1 MSFSTDIK
9 EELSKIGSLSNKD
22 NVKFEFLGYLT
33 TTNVVVL
40 NSRKIKFSTESE
52 YNINRFSK
60 LLNNLYID
68 KYEITIQGKIYII
81 TVNLVNN
88 DLLQNINISDEK
100 ININFEKILDILEV
114 EENSAKSFVRGAFL
128 GSGTLNNPEKKYHL
142 DISFSNEEN
151 LKFVE
156 NILLNIG
163 IISKKMK
170 KENGIFS
177 LYFKEGEEISK
188 FLAYIG
194 ANTSVIKFEEIRVY
208 RDMRNSVNR
217 SVNCETANLNRIID
231 ASLKQIE
238 DIKYIKSKNKFGE
251 LSELQKEI
259 ADIRLKNPDASLVEL
274 GKMLKNQV
282 GKSGVNYR
290 LKTISKIADE
300 LR

>member
-60 LLNNLYID
+60 LLNNLYIN

>member
-9 EELSKIGSLSNKD
+9 EELSKISSLSNKEG
-22 NVKFEFLGYLT
+22 VKFEFLGYLT

-60 LLNNLYID
+60 LLNNLHID
-68 KYEITIQGKIYII
+68 KYEINIQGKIYII

-88 DLLQNINISDEK
+88 EFLKNINISDGNIK
-100 ININFEKILDILEV
+100 IDFEKILNILEG
-114 EENSAKSFVRGAFL
+114 EENNAKSFVRGAFL

-142 DISFSNEEN
+142 DISFSNEKN
-151 LKFVE
+151 LEIIE
-156 NILLNIG
+156 NILLNVG
-163 IISKKMK
+163 IVSKKMK
-170 KENGIFS
+170 KEKGCYS

-194 ANTSVIKFEEIRVY
+194 ANASVIKFEEIRVY

-217 SVNCETANLNRIID
+217 SVNCETANINRIID

-238 DIKYIKSKNKFGE
+238 DIKYIISKNKFGE

-259 ADIRLKNPDASLVEL
+259 AELRLKNPDASLVEL
-274 GKMLKNQV
+274 GKMLKSKV

-290 LKTISKIADE
+290 LKSISKIADE

>member
-100 ININFEKILDILEV
+100 IYINFEKILDILEV

>member
-40 NSRKIKFSTESE
+40 NSRIIKFSTESE

-100 ININFEKILDILEV
+100 IYINFEKILDILEV

>member
-274 GKMLKNQV
+274 GKMLKNQI

>member
-60 LLNNLYID
+60 LLNNLYIN

-128 GSGTLNNPEKKYHL
+128 GSGTLNNPEKNYHL